1 MTKVFDSLALALAYL
16 DRCFYTRYIFPIK
29 AGAKFPPCLKDNLEG
44 NCSNE
49 PAQIIAWARKFPGC
63 NWGVAHRKSGLLVVD
78 VDTNANKGKVG
89 QQTFDALDLEYGW
102 PATEETTTP
111 SGGHHHVYL
120 GWADDSHPE
129 HIMALGE
136 NGIGKDID
144 SPNYTLIP
152 GCVFKDGTT
161 YVGNGAEPVRC
172 PEWVYNLIKSAK
184 TRQRVANA
192 GEIVVELDQEANIEA
207 AIAFLQEDAEPAIEG
222 EGGDFKTLKT
232 AMYLKDLAISENL
245 AADLLNEYYNPR
257 CVPAWTMADLEKKVT
272 NAWNYSS
279 LSKVGGKTAE
289 ADFDEV
295 NEDEEPLP
303 PPKSPAEKK
312 AREKA
317 QKDAKTRALK
327 REAEKQLPDDQRERI
342 WTRQELIDEWVWV
355 AGIERFVLKAN
366 KKLMWKR
373 SAFDSKYGYLPTTK
387 DKTKSMTEALLRL
400 KKGTIS
406 RFDEV
411 GFYPGKPQSIDQGR
425 VFNTYTVPDILPAE
439 GDLSW
444 WQDHLEY
451 LFPDPVDRDLLL
463 NWLAWFVQNLSLK
476 PKHALLIQGHRQGTG
491 KSFIAEIL
499 TRILHKGNVSNI
511 NQTDLHGDFNGW
523 AIRSKLLVVEELR
536 AVDRTEVANKLHPLI
551 TQETIS
557 INEKNIPQREVE
569 NCFGVFA
576 MTNHEAAITLDPT
589 DRRYLVLRTDAV
601 PRFGKGSAASVAYY
615 NALYGRL
622 RNDADV
628 AAVFYMLLKRDVGA
642 YDGRSAAP
650 DTSAKEA
657 MIEAGLSDLE
667 HYMIEQSGS
676 FPLNGRIISTED
688 VVQILPKRLESRSAR
703 LSATIKGILKNR
715 FKAEELGQFTLSDK
729 SRPRLLSINGCPIRN
744 FDNWKERV
752 PMLYEA
758 DKKTAGKGAD
768 IDDAENEFDNE
779 AEAE

>member
-78 VDTNANKGKVG
+78 VDTNVNKGKVG
-89 QQTFDALDLEYGW
+89 QATFDALDLEYGW

-111 SGGHHHVYL
+111 SGGHHHIYL

-129 HIMALGE
+129 HIMALGV

-152 GCVFKDGTT
+152 GCMFKDGTT

-172 PEWVYNLIKSAK
+172 PEWVYDLIKSAK

-257 CVPAWTMADLEKKVT
+257 CSPAWTMADLEKKVT

-303 PPKSPAEKK
+303 PPKNPAEKK

-342 WTRQELIDEWVWV
+342 WTRQEVMDEFVWIT
-355 AGIERFVLKAN
+355 GIERFIEKNDTRTV
-366 KKLMWKR
+366 WKR
-373 SAFDSKYGYLPTTK
+373 SMFDAHFLYLPSVK
-387 DKTKSMTEALLRL
+387 KEGTKSLTEILLRL
-400 KKGTIS
+400 KKGTIR
-406 RFDEV
+406 RFKDIT
-411 GFYPGKPQSIDQGR
+411 YKPGLPQMVDGK
-425 VFNTYTVPDILPAE
+425 FNMYVQPDIIPAE
-439 GDLSW
+439 GDITW
-444 WQDHLEY
+444 WDDHLAY
-451 LFPDPVDRDLLL
+451 LFPDPVDRDHVL
-463 NWLAWFVQNLSLK
+463 NWMAWLLQNISLK
-476 PKHALLIQGHRQGTG
+476 PKHALLVAGSEQGTG
-491 KSFIAEIL
+491 KSFLVEVLA
-499 TRILHKGNVSNI
+499 RILHKNNVATLSQN
-511 NQTDLHGDFNGW
+511 DLHGDFNGW
-523 AIRSKLLVVEELR
+523 AIRSKLLAVEELR
-536 AVDRTEVANKLHPLI
+536 AIDRTEVANKLHPLI
-551 TQETIS
+551 TQDMIS
-557 INEKNIPQREVE
+557 VNEKNLPQREAE

-576 MTNHEAAITLDPT
+576 MTNSDAAITLDPS
-589 DRRYLVLRTDAV
+589 DRRYLVVRTEAF
-601 PRFGKGSAASVAYY
+601 PRFGKGTPASITYY
-615 NALYGRL
+615 DTLYARL
-622 RNDADV
+622 GNVQDM
-628 AAVFYMLLKRDVGA
+628 AAVFYSLMKRDLKGYTA
-642 YDGRSAAP
+642 AGAAP
-650 DTSAKEA
+650 LTEAKSK

-667 HYMIEQSGS
+667 HFVMEKQSEFPFTARMISI
-676 FPLNGRIISTED
+676 NDIID
-688 VVQILPKRLESRSAR
+688 ILPKRLEGRSAR
-703 LSATIKGILKNR
+703 LSATLKSILLHR
-715 FKAEELGQFTLSDK
+715 LKAVELGQCPVGGGRARLYALKQTAILSNN
-729 SRPRLLSINGCPIRN
+729 SPLINGRI
-744 FDNWKERV
+744 
-752 PMLYEA
+752 YEA
-758 DKKTAGKGAD
+758 DKKTAGKGSD
-768 IDDAENEFDNE
+768 LDDAENEFSGSE
-779 AEAE
+779 AS